1 MRPNAKVVDIIRL
14 QQERRLR
21 IEQAE
26 RELAAKTER
35 IHAADLLFWWM
46 IFGCLLTAA
55 VLVAAVEQGWW

>member
-1 MRPNAKVVDIIRL
+1 MRLNAKVVDIVRL

-35 IHAADLLFWWM
+35 VHAADILFWWM
-46 IFGCLLTAA
+46 IAGCLATAA
-55 VLVAAVEQGWW
+55 VIVVGVEQGWW